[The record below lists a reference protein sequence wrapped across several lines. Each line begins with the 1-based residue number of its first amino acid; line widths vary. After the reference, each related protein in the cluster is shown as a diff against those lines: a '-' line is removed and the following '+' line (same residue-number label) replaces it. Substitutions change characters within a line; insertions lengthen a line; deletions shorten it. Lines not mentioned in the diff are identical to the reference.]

1 MSSIRVTNIEAKA
14 DASSPTIDEKVKVT
28 DSQGRVLMQVDG
40 KTSGITTV
48 GINTTGR
55 FVMSPHSAGWD
66 LGVTS
71 GNIAPHYQTNFTL
84 YNGQI
89 GSGGTVIGDTRP
101 IICNENFTN
110 TNGNSVVCGSNGQ
123 WEPLGNCTAGE

>member
-48 GINTTGR
+48 GINTTGST
-55 FVMSPHSAGWD
+55 FTVDSNN
-66 LGVTS
+66 GVT
-71 GNIAPHYQTNFTL
+71 F
-84 YNGQI
+84 
-89 GSGGTVIGDTRP
+89 
-101 IICNENFTN
+101 
-110 TNGNSVVCGSNGQ
+110 
-123 WEPLGNCTAGE
+123 AGIVTSTG